1 MKKIL
6 LMCVTMMVALP
17 QAFAGK
23 PLSIKDITGNVFS
36 AKTISGINPLKGT
49 SEFAQISSDEK
60 KIVKYSFKTGRK
72 TGVLFDLSD
81 TKGTILRE
89 FDDYD
94 ISDDG
99 QFILIQTN
107 TKRVYRRSFK
117 ADFYLYNVKDKTL
130 KNLSTGG
137 AQQIP
142 TFSPDCKHI
151 AFVRGNN
158 IFITNGT
165 SEKQITTDGQFN
177 KVINGLPDWVNEEE
191 FGFNNALAWS
201 TDGKT
206 LSWIRYDESK
216 VKTYSLQMFKGAK
229 PTKKEYEVYP
239 GEYALSLIHI

>member
-6 LMCVTMMVALP
+6 LMCVTMLVALP

-89 FDDYD
+89 FDDYE

-130 KNLSTGG
+130 KDSLYWRG
-137 AQQIP
+137 A
-142 TFSPDCKHI
+142 
-151 AFVRGNN
+151 
-158 IFITNGT
+158 
-165 SEKQITTDGQFN
+165 TDSHF
-177 KVINGLPDWVNEEE
+177 LTR
-191 FGFNNALAWS
+191 L
-201 TDGKT
+201 
-206 LSWIRYDESK
+206 
-216 VKTYSLQMFKGAK
+216 
-229 PTKKEYEVYP
+229 
-239 GEYALSLIHI
+239 